1 MIVDYLLGWQ
11 LPAIL
16 CLVAGLLLL
25 LYEMFTPGMGFPG
38 LLGGILL
45 VAAVVLRADSL
56 KMAAI
61 TLLLILIPLIVAA
74 IIIFRSFSKGAL
86 SRSPI
91 VLKESIE
98 AESTPLGDAD
108 MQALIGREGVSL
120 TPLRPS
126 GMADFDGLRLDVA
139 SSGEF
144 IPQGAK
150 VRIDRVEGLRVLV
163 RAL

>member
-1 MIVDYLLGWQ
+1 V
-11 LPAIL
+11 
-16 CLVAGLLLL
+16 GLLLMV
-25 LYEMFTPGMGFPG
+25 YEMFTPGMGFPAIFG
-38 LLGGILL
+38 AILL
-45 VAAVVLRADSL
+45 LASVVLRADSIQT
-56 KMAAI
+56 AAI
-61 TLLLILIPLIVAA
+61 TLLLILIPLIIAM
-74 IIIFRSFSKGAL
+74 ITFFRSLSKGVL

-98 AESTPLGDAD
+98 AESTSLGNAD
-108 MQALIGREGVSL
+108 MKELIGKEGVSL

-126 GMADFDGLRLDVA
+126 GMADFGGLRLDVA

-144 IPQGAK
+144 ISQGAR